1 VVSFFKDKS
10 PGNLLVLLAFG
21 FLLKLPLF
29 LYPKIIT
36 ATEND
41 EDIYHY
47 IVSGI
52 GGSSQAPIYF
62 SIVAIL
68 LLFIQAFMIN
78 YIVNEYRMISRQ
90 TFLPAMAYLLVTSLL
105 PEWNYLSSPMLAS
118 TLILWCFLRLFSLY
132 SASRSMGPLFNIG
145 LVMGISSYIYFPSA
159 SFLICILL
167 GILILK
173 PFRLNE
179 IILFLLGAL
188 TPYYFFG
195 IYLFLADKFSI
206 ENFVPNVS
214 VHVPEVKSSI
224 YLAITTCLIAIPFV
238 AGGFFVQ
245 SHLHKMLIQVRK
257 NWSIILLYLLL
268 AFFVPFVNSYSTF
281 GNWILL
287 AAPFAAFHAAAYY
300 YPERKWFP
308 LSLLVLTTGFVIF
321 QQYATD
327 LWR

>member
-10 PGNLLVLLAFG
+10 PGNLLVVLAFG

-29 LYPKIIT
+29 LYPKIIQ

-41 EDIYHY
+41 EDLYHY
-47 IVSGI
+47 IVSGV
-52 GGSSQAPIYF
+52 GTSPQSAIYF
-62 SIVAIL
+62 SVAAIL

-132 SASRSMGPLFNIG
+132 SAAGSMGPLFNIG

-159 SFLICILL
+159 SFLVCLLL

-195 IYLFLADKFSI
+195 IYLFLADKFSF

-214 VHVPEVKSSI
+214 VHVPDVQSSI
-224 YLAITTCLIAIPFV
+224 YLAIATCLVAIPFV
-238 AGGFFVQ
+238 AGGFYVQ

-300 YPERKWFP
+300 YPEKKWFP

-321 QQYATD
+321 QQYATN